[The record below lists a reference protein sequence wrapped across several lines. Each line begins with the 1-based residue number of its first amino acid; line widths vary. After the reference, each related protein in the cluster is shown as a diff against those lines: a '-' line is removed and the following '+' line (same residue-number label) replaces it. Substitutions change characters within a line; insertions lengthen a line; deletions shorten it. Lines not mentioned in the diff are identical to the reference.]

1 MKIKTRENM
10 RGGVPSE
17 AGKEGDMRIHN
28 RTPTPPRKETRVM
41 EEKASSGVL
50 PRPREAPVLL
60 PSPSVLLRQ
69 ERMGAAWERGRRGK
83 KRRERGEGEKREKGK
98 KEKECDSSVPFI

>member
-50 PRPREAPVLL
+50 PSPREAPVLL

-83 KRRERGEGEKREKGK
+83 KRRERGRRGKEREGKEGEG
-98 KEKECDSSVPFI
+98 V